1 MSTAFK
7 SLKALTDAFD
17 EHPATDKDNF
27 DSWAED
33 GELIWSGS
41 KISTLDDSLLLWRSK
56 YTAVFSFE
64 NFTGSPEALF
74 LVVINYLQSDDCDHD
89 ADELGDPTFDAEMV
103 GKNAFDVEI
112 TINFED
118 KVTGTQ
124 TDDGFVLSDAEIVTA
139 ETVEGVDVGIQCHE
153 AKGAA

>member
-7 SLKALTDAFD
+7 SLKALTKALDD
-17 EHPATDKDNF
+17 HKSTDKDNF

-41 KISTLDDSLLLWRSK
+41 HISTHDDSLLLWRQK

-64 NFTGSPEALF
+64 NFTGKPENLF
-74 LVVINYLQSDDCDHD
+74 LIVMNYLQSDDCDHD
-89 ADELGDPTFDAEMV
+89 ADELGHPTFDADMV
-103 GKNAFDVEI
+103 GNDAFDVEI

-118 KVTGTQ
+118 EVTGKETA
-124 TDDGFVLSDAEIVTA
+124 DGFILMDAEIVTA
-139 ETVEGVDVGIQCHE
+139 ETVSEVNAGIGC
-153 AKGAA
+153 GT